1 MSLTSITGLNESI
14 GISDYEDRKITTNNS
29 DAFSSLLNSAIS
41 MYKET
46 DQLQKKAHTAQLNY
60 AMGYSS
66 NTHDLANV
74 QRKAQIALQYTVR
87 VTNKLLDAYKEIM
100 NIQL

>member
-1 MSLTSITGLNESI
+1 MSITSITGLNESI
-14 GISDYEDRKITTNNS
+14 GITDYPKTELTTNNS
-29 DAFSSLLNSAIS
+29 DAFSSLLDSAVR
-41 MYKET
+41 MYTET
-46 DQLQKKAHTAQLNY
+46 DQLQKKADTAALNY

-74 QRKAQIALQYTVR
+74 QRKALIALQYTTR